1 MADRVIFAALPLVG
15 TLVCTLT
22 PSPPVSLNVNV
33 GLSRHAPTPMRQPH
47 QPFHALPNTPYHR
60 RDDWC
65 VRRPPPPP
73 HTLPPTHHARRDNP
87 SFYHCFSSSVFPH
100 PLARLEQ
107 CYFGARSSEA
117 RFGVQSVIHARP
129 TQLLPHHATFP
140 TPPARGSTAFRPL
153 RSHCTLDC
161 FSRTRRIEGGQ

>member
-87 SFYHCFSSSVFPH
+87 TFYHCFSSSVFPH
-100 PLARLEQ
+100 PLAHLEPSLIASKIAI
-107 CYFGARSSEA
+107 GPLRGPVSDPRTPSS
-117 RFGVQSVIHARP
+117 
-129 TQLLPHHATFP
+129 T
-140 TPPARGSTAFRPL
+140 TPPPCHLLHSP
-153 RSHCTLDC
+153 S
-161 FSRTRRIEGGQ
+161 